1 MTEPHVPAHSAWRD
15 RRLLGINQHALVA
28 DTGQSF
34 SPGNKAVVQHYRRL
48 FKIEASGAPQKSSEV
63 ARQWIASER
72 GNSMRPISGF
82 DSGEVL

>member
-34 SPGNKAVVQHYRRL
+34 SPGNEAVVQHYRRL
-48 FKIEASGAPQKSSEV
+48 FIDRGQRGSQKSSEV